1 LNYILENYLFSH
13 EIFLQTLNLMD
24 PSMQKEYLN
33 SLEQILQEVEN
44 YLESSTDAAAAVEPD
59 KGLGRLSRMEAMQ
72 DQQLVMEMRRRKKRQ
87 LADVKSAISRLEMGN
102 YGTCIFCG
110 KEISPERLA
119 VTPEVQTCMRCS

>member
-1 LNYILENYLFSH
+1 MNSCDQHKYLKHLEEALY
-13 EIFLQTLNLMD
+13 
-24 PSMQKEYLN
+24 
-33 SLEQILQEVEN
+33 EVEK
-44 YLESSTDAAAAVEPD
+44 YLESSEDAAAAVEPD

-87 LADVKSAISRLEMGN
+87 LAEVKSAILRLEMGN

-119 VTPEVQTCMRCS
+119 AAPEIQTCMSCS